1 MRNLQGFASARER
14 HPGRYDR
21 RPMEFLPAI
30 GLIGLLLIK
39 EAGVPIPVPGDLLV
53 LGAGIAAAG
62 AGVAAVGEPAVPA
75 PLLLAAILAAGFV
88 GGSLQFA
95 LVRGPFRDPLLR
107 ALTRFGLPRQ
117 RLDTLAAWLQRRG
130 AVGVAVAR
138 CTPGVRVGATAASG
152 LAALPFAAFLPGLV
166 AGNTVFVGG
175 HFALGYVAGPAAL
188 DLIAGTGGI
197 ALAIGAFVALAIIG
211 AAGWH
216 VLRRH
221 RAGPPVPAAGSS
233 GAPAEETGRED
244 LPHDAPSLATWAE
257 AACPACLAVSLAR
270 RVRA

>member
-1 MRNLQGFASARER
+1 
-14 HPGRYDR
+14 
-21 RPMEFLPAI
+21 MEFLPAL
-30 GLIGLLLIK
+30 GLIGLLLVK

-62 AGVAAVGEPAVPA
+62 PSIAATSGPAIPA
-75 PLLLAAILAAGFV
+75 PVLLLGILAAGVV
-88 GGSLQFA
+88 GGSLQFT
-95 LVRGPFRDPLLR
+95 LVRGTFRDPLLR
-107 ALTRFGLPRQ
+107 LLTRFGVPRH
-117 RLDTLAAWLQRRG
+117 RLDTLAGWLHRRG

-175 HFALGYVAGPAAL
+175 HFALGYVTGPAAL
-188 DLIAGTGGI
+188 DLIAGSGGI

-221 RAGPPVPAAGSS
+221 RAALSATSTAS
-233 GAPAEETGRED
+233 TSTASTGRDER
-244 LPHDAPSLATWAE
+244 LPRDAPSLATWAE

-270 RVRA
+270 HSLERLEV

>member
-1 MRNLQGFASARER
+1 
-14 HPGRYDR
+14 
-21 RPMEFLPAI
+21 MEFLPAL
-30 GLIGLLLIK
+30 GLIGLLLVK

-62 AGVAAVGEPAVPA
+62 PSIAASSGPAVPA
-75 PLLLAAILAAGFV
+75 PVLLVAILAAGVV
-88 GGSLQFA
+88 GGSLQFT
-95 LVRGPFRDPLLR
+95 LVRGTFRDPLLR
-107 ALTRFGLPRQ
+107 LLTRFGVPRD
-117 RLDTLAAWLQRRG
+117 RLDTLAGWLHRRG

-152 LAALPFAAFLPGLV
+152 LAALPFAAFLPGLI

-188 DLIAGTGGI
+188 DLIARTGGI
-197 ALAIGAFVALAIIG
+197 ALAIGAFIVLAIGG

-221 RAGPPVPAAGSS
+221 RAAASAPSTAPSPSAPSS
-233 GAPAEETGRED
+233 TEAAPGWED
-244 LPHDAPSLATWAE
+244 LPRDAPSLATWAE

-270 RVRA
+270 RLRA

>member
-1 MRNLQGFASARER
+1 
-14 HPGRYDR
+14 
-21 RPMEFLPAI
+21 MEFLPAL
-30 GLIGLLLIK
+30 GLIGLLLVK

-62 AGVAAVGEPAVPA
+62 PSIVATSGPAVPA
-75 PLLLAAILAAGFV
+75 PVLLLAILAAGVV
-88 GGSLQFA
+88 GGSLQFT
-95 LVRGPFRDPLLR
+95 LVRGTFRDPLLNL
-107 ALTRFGLPRQ
+107 LTRFGVPRE
-117 RLDTLAAWLQRRG
+117 RLDALAGWLHRRG
-130 AVGVAVAR
+130 AVGVALAR

-197 ALAIGAFVALAIIG
+197 ALAIGVFVILAIVG

-221 RAGPPVPAAGSS
+221 RAAAAGS
-233 GAPAEETGRED
+233 GWDAP
-244 LPHDAPSLATWAE
+244 LPRDAPSLATWAE

-270 RVRA
+270 RLRA

>member
-1 MRNLQGFASARER
+1 
-14 HPGRYDR
+14 
-21 RPMEFLPAI
+21 MEFLPAL
-30 GLIGLLLIK
+30 GLIGLLLVK

-62 AGVAAVGEPAVPA
+62 PTIAATSGPAVPA
-75 PLLLAAILAAGFV
+75 PVLLVAILAAGV
-88 GGSLQFA
+88 AGGSIQFT
-95 LVRGPFRDPLLR
+95 LVRGTFRDPLLR
-107 ALTRFGLPRQ
+107 LLTRFGVPRD
-117 RLDTLAAWLQRRG
+117 RLETLAGWLHRRG
-130 AVGVAVAR
+130 AVGVAIAR

-197 ALAIGAFVALAIIG
+197 ALAIGAFVVLAIIG

-221 RAGPPVPAAGSS
+221 RAAASVPSTPTSTTAAPSW
-233 GAPAEETGRED
+233 ED
-244 LPHDAPSLATWAE
+244 LPRDAPSLATWAE

-270 RVRA
+270 RLRA